1 MEFTKLG
8 GSDDPVE
15 GSNVSFICLLFWGGK
30 SNSKNQVK
38 WSFIKTE
45 SKEPVPLN
53 DYVLPGGLK
62 KNLLRR
68 RERLYDYIPFI
79 QGMEIRDEVQR
90 HILKL
95 FEVPLNI
102 PTTIRCSSWDDLYHQ
117 DISFK
122 VKGDEG
128 KT

>member
-1 MEFTKLG
+1 MTMF
-8 GSDDPVE
+8 
-15 GSNVSFICLLFWGGK
+15 CLEVWK
-30 SNSKNQVK
+30 
-38 WSFIKTE
+38 KTY
-45 SKEPVPLN
+45 
-53 DYVLPGGLK
+53 YVVR
-62 KNLLRR
+62 RR

>member
-15 GSNVSFICLLFWGGK
+15 GSNVSFICLLFWGGGK

-62 KNLLRR
+62 KKTYYVVLDVVAKDCMIIFPLSK
-68 RERLYDYIPFI
+68 EW
-79 QGMEIRDEVQR
+79 
-90 HILKL
+90 KL
-95 FEVPLNI
+95 EMKYND
-102 PTTIRCSSWDDLYHQ
+102 TY
-117 DISFK
+117 
-122 VKGDEG
+122 
-128 KT
+128 